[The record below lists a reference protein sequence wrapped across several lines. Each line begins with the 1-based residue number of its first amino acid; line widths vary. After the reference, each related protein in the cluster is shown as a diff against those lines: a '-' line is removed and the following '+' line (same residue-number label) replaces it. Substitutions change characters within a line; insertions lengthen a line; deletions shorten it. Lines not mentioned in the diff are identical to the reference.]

1 MSLVQQISPPTI
13 DDLHR
18 EHSQKFRDARS
29 EVDKLHTFRR
39 AEAER
44 TFAHDVLSAAA
55 KRREALRT
63 VPSTWGSD
71 GSGRTF
77 AVGDPAAI
85 EAAEAAY
92 REAFRAAEIKRD
104 REIKIASDE
113 HGRAVDAVRT
123 TYRRSPG
130 YLGETL

>member
-1 MSLVQQISPPTI
+1 MSLVEEIAPHDI
-13 DDLHR
+13 EALHR
-18 EHSQKFRDARS
+18 EHSQKYRDARA
-29 EVDKLHTFRR
+29 EADKLHTFRR

-44 TFAHDVLSAAA
+44 TFAHDVLSAYA

-63 VPSTWGSD
+63 VPSSWGCD

-77 AVGDPAAI
+77 AVGDPDAI
-85 EAAEAAY
+85 EAAEAVY

-104 REIKIASDE
+104 GAIGIAREE
-113 HGRAVDAVRT
+113 HGRAIDTVRN
-123 TYRRSPG
+123 TYRHSGG